1 MLATPA
7 ARGKSL
13 SALLH
18 LLEHFGAH
26 ECKIRGDR
34 SCSPDAVASISAVP
48 TRVLDKLVHI
58 TEGSA
63 GSAIPGLRHASAHSP
78 FIRPLGESRDD
89 VIGNLE
95 TGFAHAAA
103 WSIGLS
109 SLFLVIGLLGAI
121 MVRYEARR
129 QVG

>member
-1 MLATPA
+1 MNHT
-7 ARGKSL
+7 
-13 SALLH
+13 
-18 LLEHFGAH
+18 
-26 ECKIRGDR
+26 I
-34 SCSPDAVASISAVP
+34 PDAVASISAVP

-78 FIRPLGESRDD
+78 FIRPLGASRAA
-89 VIGNLE
+89 VISNLE

-121 MVRYEARR
+121 MVRHEARK